1 MDLKSVLNLL
11 KRHEVELEKNGVTHS
26 TVSIAHKNAGHVS
39 TSMYYDQSNPDAVKL
54 VKNLCDKYAEL
65 SVGKNGGCNYWLG
78 KIWYPYTIMRNPV
91 YRRFLLSLKKA
102 VDPNNILNPGGLTL
116 PTDLNEE
123 V

>member
-1 MDLKSVLNLL
+1 
-11 KRHEVELEKNGVTHS
+11 
-26 TVSIAHKNAGHVS
+26 
-39 TSMYYDQSNPDAVKL
+39 
-54 VKNLCDKYAEL
+54 
-65 SVGKNGGCNYWLG
+65 
-78 KIWYPYTIMRNPV
+78 MRNPI